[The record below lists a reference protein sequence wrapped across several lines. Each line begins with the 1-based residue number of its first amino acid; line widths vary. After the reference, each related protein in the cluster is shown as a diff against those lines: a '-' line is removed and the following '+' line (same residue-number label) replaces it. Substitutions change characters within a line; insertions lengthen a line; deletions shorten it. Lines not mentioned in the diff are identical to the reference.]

1 MGRTGYTSGQ
11 ILACAVLCW
20 ATLQAA
26 ASITTEAVPEY
37 GVLLAAMQDTRHAAE
52 EEENAEGAD
61 KKEKSAA
68 VEDDQGI
75 RDITPLKKEKISVAE
90 AMAVDLAIPGGGAL
104 YYKDYYFGI
113 GFAALKIAGAY
124 LIYYSYRD
132 WEFRRSLYYS
142 ARAANQSMDPNHELQ
157 FKVPGGGYKTV
168 EELKHDYDRAA
179 QRITFSAIATAA
191 VYAASLLVTYSKVEK
206 INESAV
212 PSFEISCSCDRLIDN
227 HGGIIELRF
236 TYRI

>member
-1 MGRTGYTSGQ
+1 MRAGYISGKFFVS
-11 ILACAVLCW
+11 IVLCW
-20 ATLQAA
+20 AALQAA
-26 ASITTEAVPEY
+26 ASAPAEAVPAPKEEARHLAETDKNDKRVDKSEKIPVMEDED
-37 GVLLAAMQDTRHAAE
+37 GV
-52 EEENAEGAD
+52 
-61 KKEKSAA
+61 
-68 VEDDQGI
+68 
-75 RDITPLKKEKISVAE
+75 RDIIPQQQEKISVVE

-104 YYKDYYFGI
+104 YYKNYYFGI
-113 GFAALKIAGAY
+113 SFAALKIAGAY

-142 ARAANQSMDPNHELQ
+142 ARAANRSLDPAHELL

-168 EELKHDYDRAA
+168 KELEHDYDRAA
-179 QRITFSAIATAA
+179 QRITFAAVATAA

-227 HGGIIELRF
+227 QGGSIELRF